1 MANLAGRSRAPR
13 VNSPARTLSLYLQ
26 PGVFTVWLGG
36 WHLAPESFGPLLLLP
51 GPKSG
56 SARAGAAVIDRAATA
71 RILGTDPE
79 QEMRQRQRLRVVGR
93 SSTSRFVAVPI
104 PPLLVGL
111 DPSVRPRAQ
120 QRSRGRSDDREVVRQ
135 DNSSRGTL

>member
-1 MANLAGRSRAPR
+1 
-13 VNSPARTLSLYLQ
+13 
-26 PGVFTVWLGG
+26 
-36 WHLAPESFGPLLLLP
+36 LAPESFGPLLLLP

-111 DPSVRPRAQ
+111 DPSVRPRAAQ
-120 QRSRGRSDDREVVRQ
+120 QRSRGRSDDREVGRQ